1 MVKTTLTVR
10 DDVYARLK
18 QIYGPRG
25 VSKAINE
32 ILSERLTQQE
42 SMFGTMRKTNIKDI
56 RDHRDH
62 TGTM

>member
-32 ILSERLTQQE
+32 ILSERLSQQE
-42 SMFGTMRKTNIKDI
+42 SMFGTMRKTGVKDL
-56 RDHRDH
+56 RDHRDR
-62 TGTM
+62 T

>member
-10 DDVYARLK
+10 DDIYARLK

-32 ILSERLTQQE
+32 ILSERLSKEE
-42 SMFGTMRKTNIKDI
+42 SMFGTMKKASVKDL

-62 TGTM
+62 S

>member
-1 MVKTTLTVR
+1 MVKTTLTIQ

-32 ILSERLTQQE
+32 ILSGNLPKQE
-42 SMFGTMRKTNIKDI
+42 SMFGSMKKTNVRDL
-56 RDHRDH
+56 RDHRD
-62 TGTM
+62 GKQ

>member
-25 VSKAINE
+25 VSRAISE
-32 ILSERLTQQE
+32 ILSERLSEQE
-42 SMFGTMRKTNIKDI
+42 SMFGSMRKASGKDL
-56 RDHRDH
+56 RDHRDRK
-62 TGTM
+62 